1 MSVLARYTTAAALA
15 RLADEGS
22 RVALL
27 LAALEHGR
35 GPAFGGLLVGALMVP
50 HVLAAPVIGAVADR
64 VRHRRLLY
72 VGCLLGYGAGL
83 ATGAT
88 LIGPAPVLAFVAV
101 VLAGCLA
108 PLLLG
113 GLTSVLAEIVPGDP
127 QRAFGL
133 DATSYG
139 AAGIAGPALAAVLAA
154 ATNAIGASIA
164 LAAACGLS
172 AVLVATLPIPARERV
187 ERRGAGGALPVMWRR
202 PALAAVTAGTALG
215 QFGVGALPI
224 VAALLAVRAGDPA
237 LTGVALSVMAAGNLV
252 GALAY
257 TPRPIRR
264 WSPEAVV
271 AVCLLLLTVPFGLL
285 AVTGQRWVALGLFA
299 VAGLLFGPM
308 TTALF
313 TVRDREAPPAVRTQV
328 FTIGAGMKV
337 TAGAAGAALGGLA
350 TGLGPG
356 GLLLVVAAS
365 QLTAGLT
372 AVALLRRPGPAGL
385 PGTPSR
391 AATPAPSGR

>member
-1 MSVLARYTTAAALA
+1 
-15 RLADEGS
+15 
-22 RVALL
+22 
-27 LAALEHGR
+27 
-35 GPAFGGLLVGALMVP
+35 
-50 HVLAAPVIGAVADR
+50 
-64 VRHRRLLY
+64 
-72 VGCLLGYGAGL
+72 
-83 ATGAT
+83 
-88 LIGPAPVLAFVAV
+88 
-101 VLAGCLA
+101 
-108 PLLLG
+108 
-113 GLTSVLAEIVPGDP
+113 
-127 QRAFGL
+127 
-133 DATSYG
+133 
-139 AAGIAGPALAAVLAA
+139 
-154 ATNAIGASIA
+154 
-164 LAAACGLS
+164 
-172 AVLVATLPIPARERV
+172 
-187 ERRGAGGALPVMWRR
+187 
-202 PALAAVTAGTALG
+202 
-215 QFGVGALPI
+215 
-224 VAALLAVRAGDPA
+224 
-237 LTGVALSVMAAGNLV
+237 MAAGNLV

-337 TAGAAGAALGGLA
+337 TAGATGAALGGLA